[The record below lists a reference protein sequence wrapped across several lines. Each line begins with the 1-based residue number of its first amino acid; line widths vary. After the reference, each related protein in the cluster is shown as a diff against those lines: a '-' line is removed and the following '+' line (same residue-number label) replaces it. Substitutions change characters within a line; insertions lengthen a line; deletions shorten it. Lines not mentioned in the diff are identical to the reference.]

1 MSYRNPQIIV
11 DRSAEIYAKMATA
24 GSDAFNQYMKYRSV
38 AAENARKQDERILS
52 VLNKAE
58 ESAQSRIDKG
68 IEESKI
74 TDPSLI
80 EQTQGL
86 LGKYLDEG
94 NIGFLEGM
102 PSVLDMQ
109 VAVEI
114 GSVKGETRREY
125 KKAIQRYKAFENKT
139 IDTAGAYQVQLEEG
153 KNINSSTIQ
162 EGYTIAG
169 VGSEKFV
176 NLSSYL
182 TLNNQEADGVN
193 ITRKVDDDGSIVIN
207 GTIDTNGEGYKR
219 YVESGLI
226 DPEDGILTYNDENNT
241 ASFTWKSLSSNPA
254 KELILKRLKGFDAQE
269 ASINAGLENEKGD
282 LSKRLYTGERSSRV
296 EIFKDDP
303 SREQDVTK
311 LYIDPSVIEKNVTF
325 RGDAQAFAEQV
336 RVSPAYQRDDYILR
350 THGKEILEEFK
361 NADFAK
367 QDDIIYRELMLRNL
381 ERLTGVG
388 EGSGLIKKEGDKY
401 YIEEYGT
408 PRNVTKETKEKPT
421 VAERKQQEADKK
433 FEALEP
439 KIDEIDINVMD
450 VPGAVPSTDIV
461 DLREKVID
469 LGFAPFSEEEFS
481 GKDEF
486 SIKSKMQ
493 SGKMIIR
500 ADDSKEVIAGKL
512 KAAYTG
518 DPKYLVTEQ
527 PVPTPGLFEVPAGP
541 EDFSIYKVN

>member
-38 AAENARKQDERILS
+38 AAENAKKQDERIIS

-68 IEESKI
+68 IKESKI
-74 TDPSLI
+74 KDPSLI
-80 EQTQGL
+80 EQTQEL
-86 LGKYLDEG
+86 LGTYLDEG
-94 NIGFLEGM
+94 NIGFLKDM

-114 GSVKGETRREY
+114 GSVKGKTRREY
-125 KKAIQRYKAFENKT
+125 KKAIQQYKALENRI

-153 KNINSSTIQ
+153 ENINSSTIE

-169 VGSEKFV
+169 VGSQKFI
-176 NLSSYL
+176 NLASYL
-182 TLNNQEADGVN
+182 TLKNQEADGVS
-193 ITRKVDDDGSIVIN
+193 ITRKTEDDGSITIS
-207 GTIDTNGEGYKR
+207 GTIDTKGEGYKR
-219 YVESGLI
+219 YEEAGLI
-226 DPEDGILTYNDENNT
+226 DPTDGELTYNDENNT

-254 KELILKRLKGFDAQE
+254 RELVLKRLKGFDSQE
-269 ASINAGLENEKGD
+269 ASINAGLENKKGD

-296 EIFKDDP
+296 EKFPNDP

-311 LYIDPSVIEKNVTF
+311 LYIDPSVIENNVAF

-336 RVSPAYQRDDYILR
+336 RASPAHQRDDYILR

-408 PRNVTKETKEKPT
+408 PRNVTEDGLTAT
-421 VAERKQQEADKK
+421 ERRESKDLKDAKTR
-433 FEALEP
+433 L
-439 KIDEIDINVMD
+439 
-450 VPGAVPSTDIV
+450 DIV
-461 DLREKVID
+461 DTLLEGEDALPVLPAVFPTDWFNSSEGEKAKESIID
-469 LGFAPFSEEEFS
+469 IVERSFGNIVGDIIDDGPRGFKIKVKYKGQEPVTLSTNDF
-481 GKDEF
+481 
-486 SIKSKMQ
+486 KSKNILR
-493 SGKMIIR
+493 SRLKGAIGVGVENIY
-500 ADDSKEVIAGKL
+500 DDINI
-512 KAAYTG
+512 
-518 DPKYLVTEQ
+518 D
-527 PVPTPGLFEVPAGP
+527 
-541 EDFSIYKVN
+541 

>member
-38 AAENARKQDERILS
+38 AAENARKQDERIVS

-74 TDPSLI
+74 KDPSLI
-80 EQTQGL
+80 EQTQEL
-86 LGKYLDEG
+86 LGTYLDEG
-94 NIGFLEGM
+94 NVGFLEGKQ
-102 PSVLDMQ
+102 SVLDMQ

-114 GSVKGETRREY
+114 GYVKGKTRREY
-125 KKAIQRYKAFENKT
+125 KKAIQQYKAFENKT

-169 VGSEKFV
+169 VGSQKFI
-176 NLSSYL
+176 NLASYL
-182 TLNNQEADGVN
+182 TLKNQEADGVS
-193 ITRKVDDDGSIVIN
+193 ITRKTEDDGSIVIN

-219 YVESGLI
+219 YVEAGLI
-226 DPEDGILTYNDENNT
+226 DPTDGELTYNDENNT

-254 KELILKRLKGFDAQE
+254 RELVLKRLKGFDSQE

-296 EIFKDDP
+296 EKFPNDP

-311 LYIDPSVIEKNVTF
+311 LYIDPSVIENNVAF
-325 RGDAQAFAEQV
+325 RGDAQGFAEQV
-336 RVSPAYQRDDYILR
+336 RVSPAHQRDDYILR

-408 PRNVTKETKEKPT
+408 PRNVTEDGLTATERREAKELKDSQSRFKRAESLIKQEDKLPEIPTNPFNPTGVITDEGKRFRAAVAPIITDSGGKLVKFVVSEVTGEPSVIVKYPGVDEKEISLANFRNPSLLT
-421 VAERKQQEADKK
+421 AK
-433 FEALEP
+433 FEEATGAGTGL
-439 KIDEIDINVMD
+439 IDQYFGINID
-450 VPGAVPSTDIV
+450 
-461 DLREKVID
+461 
-469 LGFAPFSEEEFS
+469 
-481 GKDEF
+481 
-486 SIKSKMQ
+486 
-493 SGKMIIR
+493 
-500 ADDSKEVIAGKL
+500 
-512 KAAYTG
+512 
-518 DPKYLVTEQ
+518 
-527 PVPTPGLFEVPAGP
+527 
-541 EDFSIYKVN
+541 

>member
-1 MSYRNPQIIV
+1 
-11 DRSAEIYAKMATA
+11 MATA

-38 AAENARKQDERILS
+38 AAENARKQDERIVS

-68 IEESKI
+68 IKESKI

-94 NIGFLEGM
+94 NVGFLEDM

-114 GSVKGETRREY
+114 GSVKGKTRRDY

-169 VGSEKFV
+169 VGSEKFA
-176 NLSSYL
+176 NLASYL
-182 TLNNQEADGVN
+182 TLKNQEADGVS
-193 ITRKVDDDGSIVIN
+193 ITRKVDDDGSIIIN

-219 YVESGLI
+219 YVEAGLI
-226 DPEDGILTYNDENNT
+226 DPEEGEDGELTYDNENNT

-254 KELILKRLKGFDAQE
+254 KELILKRLPGFDAQE

-296 EIFKDDP
+296 ERFKDDP

-336 RVSPAYQRDDYILR
+336 RVSPAHQRDDYILR

-421 VAERKQQEADKK
+421 VTEKKQQEANKR
-433 FEALEP
+433 FESLEP
-439 KIDEIDINVMD
+439 KIDELEIIEPKIPGTTTKIDIYD
-450 VPGAVPSTDIV
+450 V
-461 DLREKVID
+461 REKVKD
-469 LGFAPFSEEEFS
+469 LGFQPSKEKELPNGVF
-481 GKDEF
+481 EF
-486 SIKSKMQ
+486 SIPYRT
-493 SGKMIIR
+493 GKGYVVIS
-500 ADDSKEVIAGKL
+500 DNDSEVVVKGKL

-527 PVPTPGLFEVPAGP
+527 PESTPGLFEAPSGP
-541 EDFSIYKVN
+541 EDFSVYKVN

>member
-38 AAENARKQDERILS
+38 AAEKAMKQEERIVS

-74 TDPSLI
+74 KDPSLI
-80 EQTQGL
+80 EQTQEL
-86 LGKYLDEG
+86 LGTYLDEG
-94 NIGFLEGM
+94 NVGFLEGK

-114 GSVKGETRREY
+114 GSVKGKTRREY
-125 KKAIQRYKAFENKT
+125 KKAIQQYKAFENKT

-169 VGSEKFV
+169 VGSQKFI
-176 NLSSYL
+176 NLASYL
-182 TLNNQEADGVN
+182 TLKNQEADGVS
-193 ITRKVDDDGSIVIN
+193 ITRKTEDDGSIVIN

-219 YVESGLI
+219 YVEAGLI
-226 DPEDGILTYNDENNT
+226 DPTDGELTYNDENNT

-254 KELILKRLKGFDAQE
+254 RELVLKRLKGFDSQE

-296 EIFKDDP
+296 EKFPNDP

-311 LYIDPSVIEKNVTF
+311 LYIDPSVIENNVAF
-325 RGDAQAFAEQV
+325 RGDAQGFAEQV
-336 RVSPAYQRDDYILR
+336 RVSPAHQRDDYILR

-408 PRNVTKETKEKPT
+408 PRNVTEDGLTATERREAKELKDSQSRFKRAESLIKQEDKLPEIPTNPFNPTSAITDEGKRFRAAVSPRITDSGGKLVKFVVSEVTGEPSVIVKYPGVDEKEISLANFRNPSLLT
-421 VAERKQQEADKK
+421 AK
-433 FEALEP
+433 FEEATGAGTGL
-439 KIDEIDINVMD
+439 IDQYFGINID
-450 VPGAVPSTDIV
+450 
-461 DLREKVID
+461 
-469 LGFAPFSEEEFS
+469 
-481 GKDEF
+481 
-486 SIKSKMQ
+486 
-493 SGKMIIR
+493 
-500 ADDSKEVIAGKL
+500 
-512 KAAYTG
+512 
-518 DPKYLVTEQ
+518 
-527 PVPTPGLFEVPAGP
+527 
-541 EDFSIYKVN
+541 

>member
-38 AAENARKQDERILS
+38 AAENARKQDERIVS

-74 TDPSLI
+74 KDPSLI
-80 EQTQGL
+80 EQTQEL
-86 LGKYLDEG
+86 LGTYLDEG
-94 NIGFLEGM
+94 NVGFLEGK

-114 GSVKGETRREY
+114 GSVKGKTRREY
-125 KKAIQRYKAFENKT
+125 KKAIQQYKAFENKT

-169 VGSEKFV
+169 VGSQKFI
-176 NLSSYL
+176 NLASYL
-182 TLNNQEADGVN
+182 TLKNQEADGVS
-193 ITRKVDDDGSIVIN
+193 ITRKTEDDGSIVIN
-207 GTIDTNGEGYKR
+207 GTIDTNGEGYKK
-219 YVESGLI
+219 YVEAGLI
-226 DPEDGILTYNDENNT
+226 DPTDGELTYNDENNT

-254 KELILKRLKGFDAQE
+254 RELVLKRLKGFDSQE

-296 EIFKDDP
+296 EKFPNDP

-311 LYIDPSVIEKNVTF
+311 LYIDPSVIENNVAF
-325 RGDAQAFAEQV
+325 RGDAQGFAEQV
-336 RVSPAYQRDDYILR
+336 RVSPAHQRDDYILR

-408 PRNVTKETKEKPT
+408 PRNVTEDGLTATERREAKELKDSQSRFKRAESLIKQEDKLPEIPTNPFNPTGVITDEGKRFRAAVAPIITDSGGKLVKFVVSEVTGEPSVIVKYPGVDEKEISLANFRNPSLLT
-421 VAERKQQEADKK
+421 AK
-433 FEALEP
+433 FEEATGAGTGL
-439 KIDEIDINVMD
+439 IDQYFGINID
-450 VPGAVPSTDIV
+450 
-461 DLREKVID
+461 
-469 LGFAPFSEEEFS
+469 
-481 GKDEF
+481 
-486 SIKSKMQ
+486 
-493 SGKMIIR
+493 
-500 ADDSKEVIAGKL
+500 
-512 KAAYTG
+512 
-518 DPKYLVTEQ
+518 
-527 PVPTPGLFEVPAGP
+527 
-541 EDFSIYKVN
+541 

>member
-38 AAENARKQDERILS
+38 AAENARKQDERIVS

-68 IEESKI
+68 IKESKI

-94 NIGFLEGM
+94 NVGFLEGM

-114 GSVKGETRREY
+114 GSVKGKTRREY

-153 KNINSSTIQ
+153 KNINSSTIE

-169 VGSEKFV
+169 VGSQKFI
-176 NLSSYL
+176 NLASYL
-182 TLNNQEADGVN
+182 TLKNQEADGVS
-193 ITRKVDDDGSIVIN
+193 ITRKVDDDGNIIIN

-219 YVESGLI
+219 YIEAGLI
-226 DPEDGILTYNDENNT
+226 DPTDDELTYNDENNT
-241 ASFTWKSLSSNPA
+241 ASFTWESLSSNPA
-254 KELILKRLKGFDAQE
+254 KELVLKRLKGFDAQE

-282 LSKRLYTGERSSRV
+282 LSKRLYTGERSPRV
-296 EIFKDDP
+296 EKFPNDP

-311 LYIDPSVIEKNVTF
+311 IYIDPSVIENNVTF
-325 RGDAQAFAEQV
+325 RADAQAFAEQV
-336 RVSPAYQRDDYILR
+336 RVSPAHQRDDYILR

-361 NADFAK
+361 NASFAK

-408 PRNVTKETKEKPT
+408 PRNVTKQEQEGGGKLTPAQKAAIKRTKDRATT
-421 VAERKQQEADKK
+421 VVDLLTENPERAI
-433 FEALEP
+433 ATYLG
-439 KIDEIDINVMD
+439 EIDFTRRGNKITITRESGDETWDLSNPGQFENLATELHKRKYGDDDKTLDAIRD
-450 VPGAVPSTDIV
+450 VI
-461 DLREKVID
+461 KVKDFSVFEDADERIPEIQGGPDTYYNID
-469 LGFAPFSEEEFS
+469 L
-481 GKDEF
+481 
-486 SIKSKMQ
+486 
-493 SGKMIIR
+493 
-500 ADDSKEVIAGKL
+500 
-512 KAAYTG
+512 
-518 DPKYLVTEQ
+518 
-527 PVPTPGLFEVPAGP
+527 
-541 EDFSIYKVN
+541 N

>member
-38 AAENARKQDERILS
+38 AAENARKQDERIIS

-68 IEESKI
+68 IKESKI
-74 TDPSLI
+74 KDPSLI
-80 EQTQGL
+80 EQTQEL
-86 LGKYLDEG
+86 LGTYLDEG
-94 NIGFLEGM
+94 NIGFLKGM

-114 GSVKGETRREY
+114 GSVKGKTRKEY
-125 KKAIQRYKAFENKT
+125 KKAIQQYKALENRI

-153 KNINSSTIQ
+153 ENINSSTIE

-169 VGSEKFV
+169 VGSQKFI
-176 NLSSYL
+176 NLASYL
-182 TLNNQEADGVN
+182 TLKNQEADGVS
-193 ITRKVDDDGSIVIN
+193 ITRKTEDDGSITIS
-207 GTIDTNGEGYKR
+207 GTIDTKGEGYKR
-219 YVESGLI
+219 YEEAGLI
-226 DPEDGILTYNDENNT
+226 DPTDGELTYNDENNT

-254 KELILKRLKGFDAQE
+254 RELVLKRLKGFDSQE
-269 ASINAGLENEKGD
+269 ASINAGLENKKGD

-296 EIFKDDP
+296 EKFPNDP

-311 LYIDPSVIEKNVTF
+311 LYIDPSVIENNVTF

-336 RVSPAYQRDDYILR
+336 RASPAHQRDDYILR

-408 PRNVTKETKEKPT
+408 PRNVTEDGLTAT
-421 VAERKQQEADKK
+421 ERREAKDLKDAK
-433 FEALEP
+433 TRL
-439 KIDEIDINVMD
+439 
-450 VPGAVPSTDIV
+450 DIV
-461 DLREKVID
+461 DTLLEGEDALPVLPAVFPTDWFNSSEGEKAKESIID
-469 LGFAPFSEEEFS
+469 IVERSFGNIVGDIIDDGPRGFKIKVKYKGQEPVTLSTNDF
-481 GKDEF
+481 
-486 SIKSKMQ
+486 KSKNILR
-493 SGKMIIR
+493 SRLKGAIGVGVENIY
-500 ADDSKEVIAGKL
+500 DDINI
-512 KAAYTG
+512 
-518 DPKYLVTEQ
+518 D
-527 PVPTPGLFEVPAGP
+527 
-541 EDFSIYKVN
+541 

>member
-38 AAENARKQDERILS
+38 AAENARKQDERIIS

-74 TDPSLI
+74 KDSSLI
-80 EQTQGL
+80 EQTQEL
-86 LGKYLDEG
+86 LGTYLDEG
-94 NIGFLEGM
+94 NIGFLKGM

-114 GSVKGETRREY
+114 GSVRGKTRREY
-125 KKAIQRYKAFENKT
+125 KKAIQQYKAFENKT

-169 VGSEKFV
+169 VGSQKFI
-176 NLSSYL
+176 NLASYL
-182 TLNNQEADGVN
+182 TLKNQEADGVS
-193 ITRKVDDDGSIVIN
+193 ITRKTEDDGSITIS
-207 GTIDTNGEGYKR
+207 GTIDTKGEGYKR
-219 YVESGLI
+219 YEEAGLI
-226 DPEDGILTYNDENNT
+226 DPTDGELTYNDENNT

-254 KELILKRLKGFDAQE
+254 RELVLKRLKGFDSQE
-269 ASINAGLENEKGD
+269 ASINAGLENKKGD

-296 EIFKDDP
+296 EKFPNDP

-311 LYIDPSVIEKNVTF
+311 LYIDPSVIENNVTF
-325 RGDAQAFAEQV
+325 RGDAQGFAEQV
-336 RVSPAYQRDDYILR
+336 RASPAHQRDDYILR

-408 PRNVTKETKEKPT
+408 PRNVTEDGLTAT
-421 VAERKQQEADKK
+421 ERREAKDLKDAK
-433 FEALEP
+433 TRL
-439 KIDEIDINVMD
+439 
-450 VPGAVPSTDIV
+450 DIV
-461 DLREKVID
+461 DTLLEGEDALPVLPAVFPTDWFNSSEGEKAKESIID
-469 LGFAPFSEEEFS
+469 IVERSFGNIVGDIIDDGPRGFKIKVKYKGQEPVTLSTNDF
-481 GKDEF
+481 
-486 SIKSKMQ
+486 KSKNILR
-493 SGKMIIR
+493 SRLKGAIGVGVENIY
-500 ADDSKEVIAGKL
+500 DDINI
-512 KAAYTG
+512 
-518 DPKYLVTEQ
+518 D
-527 PVPTPGLFEVPAGP
+527 
-541 EDFSIYKVN
+541 

>member
-68 IEESKI
+68 IKESKI

-94 NIGFLEGM
+94 NVGFLEGM

-114 GSVKGETRREY
+114 GSVKGKTRREY

-162 EGYTIAG
+162 DGYTIAG

-207 GTIDTNGEGYKR
+207 GTIDTNGEGYKK
-219 YVESGLI
+219 YVEAGLI
-226 DPEDGILTYNDENNT
+226 DPEDGKLTYNDKNNT

-296 EIFKDDP
+296 ERFKEDP

-311 LYIDPSVIEKNVTF
+311 IYIDPSVIENNVTF
-325 RGDAQAFAEQV
+325 RADAQAFAEQV
-336 RVSPAYQRDDYILR
+336 RVSPAHQRDDYILR

-361 NADFAK
+361 NASFAK

-408 PRNVTKETKEKPT
+408 PRNVTKQEQEG
-421 VAERKQQEADKK
+421 ERKLTPAQKAAIQRTKDRATTVVDLLTENPERAI
-433 FEALEP
+433 ATYLG
-439 KIDEIDINVMD
+439 EIDFTRRGNKITITRESGDETWDLSNPGQFENLATELHKRKYGDDDKTLDAIRD
-450 VPGAVPSTDIV
+450 VV
-461 DLREKVID
+461 KVKDFSVFEDADERIPEIQGGPDTYYNID
-469 LGFAPFSEEEFS
+469 L
-481 GKDEF
+481 
-486 SIKSKMQ
+486 
-493 SGKMIIR
+493 
-500 ADDSKEVIAGKL
+500 
-512 KAAYTG
+512 
-518 DPKYLVTEQ
+518 
-527 PVPTPGLFEVPAGP
+527 
-541 EDFSIYKVN
+541 N

>member
-38 AAENARKQDERILS
+38 AAENARKQDERIIS

-68 IEESKI
+68 IKESKI
-74 TDPSLI
+74 KDPSLI
-80 EQTQGL
+80 EQTQEL
-86 LGKYLDEG
+86 LGTYLDEG
-94 NIGFLEGM
+94 NIGFLKGM

-114 GSVKGETRREY
+114 GSVKGKTRKEY
-125 KKAIQRYKAFENKT
+125 KKAIQQYKALENRI

-153 KNINSSTIQ
+153 ENINSSTIE

-169 VGSEKFV
+169 VGSQKFI
-176 NLSSYL
+176 NLASYL
-182 TLNNQEADGVN
+182 TLKNQEADGVS
-193 ITRKVDDDGSIVIN
+193 ITRKTEDDGSITIS
-207 GTIDTNGEGYKR
+207 GTIDTKGEGYKR
-219 YVESGLI
+219 YEEAGLI
-226 DPEDGILTYNDENNT
+226 DPTDGELTYNDENNT

-254 KELILKRLKGFDAQE
+254 RELVLKRLKGFDSQE
-269 ASINAGLENEKGD
+269 ASINAGLENKKGD

-296 EIFKDDP
+296 EKFPNDP

-311 LYIDPSVIEKNVTF
+311 LYIDPSVIENNVAF

-336 RVSPAYQRDDYILR
+336 RASPAHQRDDYILR

-408 PRNVTKETKEKPT
+408 PRNVTEDGLTAT
-421 VAERKQQEADKK
+421 ERREAKDLKDAK
-433 FEALEP
+433 TRL
-439 KIDEIDINVMD
+439 
-450 VPGAVPSTDIV
+450 DIV
-461 DLREKVID
+461 DTLLEGEDALPVLPAVFPTDWFNSSEGEKAKESIID
-469 LGFAPFSEEEFS
+469 IVERSFGNIVGDIIDDGPRGFKIKVKYKGQEPVTLSTNDF
-481 GKDEF
+481 
-486 SIKSKMQ
+486 KSKNILR
-493 SGKMIIR
+493 SRLKGAIGVGVENIY
-500 ADDSKEVIAGKL
+500 DDINI
-512 KAAYTG
+512 
-518 DPKYLVTEQ
+518 D
-527 PVPTPGLFEVPAGP
+527 
-541 EDFSIYKVN
+541 

>member
-38 AAENARKQDERILS
+38 AAENARKQDERIVS

-74 TDPSLI
+74 KDPSLI
-80 EQTQGL
+80 EQTQEL
-86 LGKYLDEG
+86 LGTYLDEG
-94 NIGFLEGM
+94 NVGFLEGK

-114 GSVKGETRREY
+114 GSVKGKTRREY
-125 KKAIQRYKAFENKT
+125 KKAIQQYKAFENKT

-169 VGSEKFV
+169 VGSQKFI
-176 NLSSYL
+176 NLASYL
-182 TLNNQEADGVN
+182 TLKNQEADGVS
-193 ITRKVDDDGSIVIN
+193 ITRKTEDDGSIVIN

-219 YVESGLI
+219 YVEAGLI
-226 DPEDGILTYNDENNT
+226 DPTDGELTYNDENNT

-254 KELILKRLKGFDAQE
+254 KELVLKRLKGFDSQE
-269 ASINAGLENEKGD
+269 ASINAGLENKKGD

-296 EIFKDDP
+296 EKFPNDP

-311 LYIDPSVIEKNVTF
+311 LYIDPSVIENNVAF
-325 RGDAQAFAEQV
+325 RGDAQGFAEQV
-336 RVSPAYQRDDYILR
+336 RVSPAHQRDDYILR

-408 PRNVTKETKEKPT
+408 PRNVTENGLT
-421 VAERKQQEADKK
+421 AEQKKQKQRQQRKQDRVEEIQNLGLNEQKIEDYFTGKKYNNKRILGIEGDVVQKIVGGKPRKTINILVEAGQDAQES
-433 FEALEP
+433 
-439 KIDEIDINVMD
+439 IEIDLTTPSQVNNLLD
-450 VPGAVPSTDIV
+450 LLSDPGENP
-461 DLREKVID
+461 L
-469 LGFAPFSEEEFS
+469 L
-481 GKDEF
+481 
-486 SIKSKMQ
+486 
-493 SGKMIIR
+493 
-500 ADDSKEVIAGKL
+500 
-512 KAAYTG
+512 
-518 DPKYLVTEQ
+518 
-527 PVPTPGLFEVPAGP
+527 
-541 EDFSIYKVN
+541 NN